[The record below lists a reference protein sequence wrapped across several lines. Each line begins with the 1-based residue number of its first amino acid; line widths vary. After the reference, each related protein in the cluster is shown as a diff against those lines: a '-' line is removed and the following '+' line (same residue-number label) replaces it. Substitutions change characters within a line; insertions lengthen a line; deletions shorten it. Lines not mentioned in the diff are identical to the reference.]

1 MEKSVYWV
9 RVDGAREVSEGRM
22 VAVNS
27 RVGRG
32 VSVGGSG
39 VNVEARVGE
48 SGGASIAP
56 AGWKGVGV
64 GSALG
69 FGVTSTKLCPEPV
82 EEGAEDGIVHE
93 ERIQTQRTQ
102 RALSFFINMCS

>member
-1 MEKSVYWV
+1 MEGAGDVGRG
-9 RVDGAREVSEGRM
+9 RV

-27 RVGRG
+27 SVGRG

-56 AGWKGVGV
+56 AGWKGVEV
-64 GSALG
+64 GNALG
-69 FGVTSTKLCPEPV
+69 FGVTSTK
-82 EEGAEDGIVHE
+82 GAGGGAAGAIPHED
-93 ERIQTQRTQ
+93 RIQTQRL
-102 RALSFFINMCS
+102 ALSAVKVTQ